1 MFFFTILATTEIYP
15 YCPTLSLPD
24 ALPICA
30 TRGHVRWAGRLG
42 RRLRPNTPRITIAE
56 PASVE
61 LQRLRRALGAA
72 STAEP
77 SDLCIV
83 AAGSLRGLPIP
94 KSAGPLAVVVT
105 AEDVSIAAEP
115 LDMLGAASV
124 VVSDSLWTLS
134 QQIGRAHV

>member
-1 MFFFTILATTEIYP
+1 M
-15 YCPTLSLPD
+15 
-24 ALPICA
+24 
-30 TRGHVRWAGRLG
+30 
-42 RRLRPNTPRITIAE
+42 RI
-56 PASVE
+56 SDWSSDVCSSD
-61 LQRLRRALGAA
+61 LGAA

-134 QQIGRAHV
+134 QLDAIYRLPSAVIVLPEHDEADRSEEHTPELQTTPP